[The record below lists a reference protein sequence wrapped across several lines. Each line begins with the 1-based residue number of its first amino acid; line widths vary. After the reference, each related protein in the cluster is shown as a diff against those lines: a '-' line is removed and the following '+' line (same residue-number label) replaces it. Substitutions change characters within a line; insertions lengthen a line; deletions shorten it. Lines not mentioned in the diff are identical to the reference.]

1 MAAVTLGTTLAAY
14 HAGSRWRLRADQRLL
29 FEDFDD
35 GIVMF
40 DAGVGA
46 THLLNASAAETL
58 AIILETPNLN
68 AAELHARL
76 VSRLEL
82 DEFLLPVS
90 AVEELLHRL
99 EDLNLV
105 CAEEV

>member
-1 MAAVTLGTTLAAY
+1 LAAY
-14 HAGSRWRLRADQRLL
+14 PSGLRWRLRADQRLL

-46 THLLNASAAETL
+46 THLLNVTAAEAL
-58 AIILETPNLN
+58 AVILESPDLDV
-68 AAELHARL
+68 AEVHARL
-76 VSRLEL
+76 VSRLGL
-82 DEFLLPVS
+82 DERVLPVS

-105 CAEEV
+105 CAEEL